1 MSAPATLTR
10 LVATA
15 ACVIGLVIGPGAA
28 SAATPQTNLADIE
41 DEVMCTVCGTL
52 LELSEAPQAERQRAL
67 IRRLIDEG
75 KTKDEIKDALVAE
88 YGSEVL
94 ATPGG
99 SGFDLVA
106 WLVPGLAILGAGTA
120 IGIYALRRSR
130 RRPSSTRPPPIEA
143 SDVSR
148 LDEDMSRY
156 EL

>member
-1 MSAPATLTR
+1 MLTR
-10 LVATA
+10 LLATA

-28 SAATPQTNLADIE
+28 SAATPQTNLADVE

-94 ATPGG
+94 ATPSG
-99 SGFDLVA
+99 SGFDLIA
-106 WLVPGLAILGAGTA
+106 WLVPG
-120 IGIYALRRSR
+120 IGIAAGIGAIAFVLVRRR
-130 RRPSSTRPPPIEA
+130 RRPGAAGTGIPEPDSS
-143 SDVSR
+143 DLNR
-148 LDEDMSRY
+148 LERDMSSY
-156 EL
+156 DL